1 MAVLVVGAAVGAG
14 VMAGT
19 GWGHA
24 RIARA
29 IERAAADRLVP
40 GARLAIGTIDGGL
53 DGAWSADSVVLTDAS
68 GATVAAVAHV
78 GVRLA
83 PAALLRG
90 EIRLGTI
97 TIQGLR
103 ATLRQGSDGAWNVS
117 HLIRALPPVPREIG
131 RAHV

>member
-1 MAVLVVGAAVGAG
+1 MAVLVVGAAVGVG
-14 VMAGT
+14 VVAGT

-29 IERAAADRLVP
+29 LERAAGERLIP

-68 GATVAAVAHV
+68 
-78 GVRLA
+78 
-83 PAALLRG
+83 
-90 EIRLGTI
+90 
-97 TIQGLR
+97 
-103 ATLRQGSDGAWNVS
+103 
-117 HLIRALPPVPREIG
+117 EIG